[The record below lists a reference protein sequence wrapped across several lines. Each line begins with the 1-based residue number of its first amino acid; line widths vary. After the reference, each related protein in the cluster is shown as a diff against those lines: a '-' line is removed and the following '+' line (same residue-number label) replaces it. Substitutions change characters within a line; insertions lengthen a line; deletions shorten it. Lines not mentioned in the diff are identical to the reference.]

1 MDYIQEISE
10 AWIKEELYELDYLIE
25 DISDRDD
32 FMNILKKVG
41 EVLKDDEFFQ
51 YLYGEY
57 LQCGDTHYF
66 ETRIRENLF
75 SINYDSR
82 LIVIPVSGKVSDIN
96 SFDINQFYPLF
107 TSTGVINQYS
117 SIMLYSH
124 IIPVPKDLIPFRNVE
139 TLLTNF
145 NFDFIHRDIDSQL
158 TDTLENGGDIIDINK
173 DYLIKPINQINQKKF
188 DDLCKPF
195 FVDNFTSDKHESGLI
210 VGVFSRINTEDTE
223 DELQHTK
230 KLFNAC
236 KKLHPHLTFG
246 RIKLYSDFIS
256 E

>member
-10 AWIKEELYELDYLIE
+10 AWIEEELYELDCLIE

-32 FMNILKKVG
+32 FMNILKGVV
-41 EVLKDDEFFQ
+41 EVLKDDDFLQ
-51 YLYGEY
+51 YIYGEY
-57 LQCGDTHYF
+57 LHCGDTHYF

-75 SINYDSR
+75 SIDYDSS
-82 LIVIPVSGKVSDIN
+82 LVVIPVSGKVSDIKD
-96 SFDINQFYPLF
+96 FDINKFYPLF
-107 TSTGVINQYS
+107 ASTGVINQYS

-124 IIPVPKDLIPFRNVE
+124 IIPVPKDLIPLKDVE

-145 NFDFIHRDIDSQL
+145 NFDFINRDIDSQL
-158 TDTLENGGDIIDINK
+158 IATLENGGDIVDINK
-173 DYLIKPINQINQKKF
+173 DYLIKPVNQTNQIKF
-188 DDLCKPF
+188 NDLCKPF
-195 FVDNFTSDKHESGLI
+195 FVDDFTSDKHESGLI
-210 VGVFSRINTEDTE
+210 IGVFSKINTEDTE

-256 E
+256 Q